1 MKPRKL
7 WGPKQRQSQY
17 TSGATEGPRE
27 LVELVLRHSRRGE
40 EREYSSVAQLVA
52 RK

>member
-1 MKPRKL
+1 MKPRKI
-7 WGPKQRQSQY
+7 GGQSSASRSIRTARQR
-17 TSGATEGPRE
+17 A
-27 LVELVLRHSRRGE
+27 LELVLRHSRRGE